1 MPAPAFVQ
9 VTSVSADTDDSVSVA
24 YSGLTEIL
32 VGDLLFLFAV
42 NSQIGGTVGTI
53 STPSGWTSIHNPA
66 AFRDGSST
74 LNGTMA
80 LFYRI
85 ADGTEAGSVEVLR
98 TGSTGGGGQD
108 FLACMAQFRGTGT
121 RPIISTHQVNQESAV
136 STITWNAVSFSAGE
150 ATAIGFEGQLSGTA
164 DTPAGYTE
172 AISSGNQAHISID
185 YKEGV
190 ASAPSV
196 TASGGSSDGWA
207 TIHLVIFNAL
217 GRSFI
222 VN

>member
-1 MPAPAFVQ
+1 MPAPAFVE
-9 VTSVSADTDDSVSVA
+9 VTSVTADTDDSVGVA

-32 VGDLLFLFAV
+32 VGDLLFLFVV

-66 AFRDGSST
+66 AFRDGSNT

-85 ADGTEAGSVEVLR
+85 ADGTEAGSVDVSR
-98 TGSTGGGGQD
+98 TGSTGGMGQD
-108 FLACMAQFRGTGT
+108 FLACMAQFRGT
-121 RPIISTHQVNQESAV
+121 RPIISTHQVNQESAA

-164 DTPAGYTE
+164 DSPAGYTE

-185 YKEGV
+185 YKEDV